1 MELSQIIPHI
11 EALVFASERPI
22 TSLEIVEFINNAFGF
37 LEQKISIDQV
47 EIALEGIHEKYSS
60 EHYPFEVLQS
70 GGGWQFLTKP
80 NFYNTIVQLNGEK
93 FLKKLS
99 NASLETLSIIAYKQP
114 ITKGEIESI
123 RGVNSD
129 YSVQKLLEK
138 ELIIIS
144 GRSEDLPGK
153 PLLYITSKGFMD
165 YFGLNSPEDLP
176 KIKEVLAEQM
186 IEATAQLRTT
196 ENNEDFEIFKEEG
209 YNETHQAAD
218 TETITKIQEL
228 PLGDNLPEEENTN
241 NEQ

>member
-11 EALVFASERPI
+11 ESLVFASERPI
-22 TSLEIVEFINNAFGF
+22 TSLEIMEFINNAFGF
-37 LEQKISIDQV
+37 LEQKISLDQV
-47 EIALEGIHEKYSS
+47 EIALEGIREKYSS
-60 EHYPFEVLQS
+60 EHYPFEVVQS

-80 NFYNTIVQLNGEK
+80 IFYNTIAQLNGEK

-138 ELIIIS
+138 ELIIIC
-144 GRSEDLPGK
+144 GRNEELPGK
-153 PLLYITSKGFMD
+153 PLLYATSKGFMD

-176 KIKEVLAEQM
+176 KIKEVLSEQM
-186 IEATAQLRTT
+186 VEATAQLRAT
-196 ENNEDFEIFKEEG
+196 ENNEDFEIFREEDQNG
-209 YNETHQAAD
+209 VNEEKATQMP
-218 TETITKIQEL
+218 EL
-228 PLGDNLPEEENTN
+228 PLENNLSEEENKN
-241 NEQ
+241 NE